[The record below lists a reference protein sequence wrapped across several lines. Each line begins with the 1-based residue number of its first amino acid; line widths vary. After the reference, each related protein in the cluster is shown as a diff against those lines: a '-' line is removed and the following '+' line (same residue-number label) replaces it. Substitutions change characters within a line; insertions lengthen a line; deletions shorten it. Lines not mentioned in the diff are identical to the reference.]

1 MVLAARPTWAIA
13 RASVDRCR
21 VWLRRARMSWLR
33 RCVALQEAAGDAQQ
47 VVVVVG
53 DQGRVE
59 AAGERVEPPVV
70 GDGVKP
76 PEAGAAGID
85 QPRGELVAQESEEA
99 EDDVGVAGRR
109 S

>member
-1 MVLAARPTWAIA
+1 VAAQGAHELAAGG
-13 RASVDRCR
+13 
-21 VWLRRARMSWLR
+21 
-33 RCVALQEAAGDAQQ
+33 VALEQAAGDAEQ
-47 VVVVVG
+47 VVVVLG

-59 AAGERVEPPVV
+59 AVAGERVKRPVV